1 MTYRGCSLQSADL
14 IHAVFIVNMSQ
25 ISPYQ
30 FEPEYS
36 SSEEQPQSAAEEEE
50 GEEEDSVSNEGNEN
64 RRSNTSWCSCER
76 CVSMPSEK
84 ECVCCKELTFLSK
97 IVEGTLQC
105 ICKEVIDAFFF
116 RKAVFLKLFLYK
128 QMRW

>member
-1 MTYRGCSLQSADL
+1 MTHRGCSLQSVDL
-14 IHAVFIVNMSQ
+14 IPAVFIVNMSQ

-36 SSEEQPQSAAEEEE
+36 SREEQPQSAAEEEE

-64 RRSNTSWCSCER
+64 RRSNTSWRSCER
-76 CVSMPSEK
+76 CVAMPSEK

-97 IVEGTLQC
+97 IVEGTL
-105 ICKEVIDAFFF
+105 
-116 RKAVFLKLFLYK
+116 
-128 QMRW
+128 